1 MPLDLAHRQPAG
13 IQADD
18 PIIEAVQPGLPFGDD
33 LRLEA
38 AVAVARH
45 GDLDRAVLADHR
57 LARIAVAAVAAAAT
71 GRVALLIAEVLAQLG
86 AERPFEQPSLQ
97 FSEQPILAE
106 QILRRVIPLQ
116 QLLNQLVSDCLCHIP

>member
-18 PIIEAVQPGLPFGDD
+18 PIIKAVQPGLPFGDD

-45 GDLDRAVLADHR
+45 GDLDRAVLANHR
-57 LARIAVAAVAAAAT
+57 LARITVAAVAAAAA
-71 GRVALLIAEVLAQLG
+71 GRVALLIAEVLAQLS

-97 FSEQPILAE
+97 FS
-106 QILRRVIPLQ
+106 
-116 QLLNQLVSDCLCHIP
+116 